1 MANNGHLYEDLYML
15 KIYGYSEDVN
25 RCVPCISAKR
35 LLDSKNLPYEFIS
48 VASLENGEV
57 VIDETI
63 KSEILKARGLPDG
76 SRITMPQIFNGTEF
90 IGGFTELREWLRGY
104 NA

>member
-1 MANNGHLYEDLYML
+1 ML

-35 LLDSKNLPYEFIS
+35 LLDSKKIQYNFIS
-48 VASLENGEV
+48 VASLKDGEV

-63 KSEILKARGLPDG
+63 KSEILNNRGLPLG
-76 SRITMPQIFNGTEF
+76 SRITMPQIFNGSEF
-90 IGGFTELREWLRGY
+90 IGGFTELREWLRSK